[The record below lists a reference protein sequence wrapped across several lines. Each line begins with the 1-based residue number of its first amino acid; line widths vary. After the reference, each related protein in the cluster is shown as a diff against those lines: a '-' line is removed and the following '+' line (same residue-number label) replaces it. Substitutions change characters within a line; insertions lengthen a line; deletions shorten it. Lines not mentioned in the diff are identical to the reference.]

1 MVRIRCERTEFLKTA
16 SIDSILST
24 LSEQGSASA
33 LKGIKRGVE
42 RECLR
47 INKHRLAQTSHQSAL
62 GSALTHPYITTDFS
76 ESLLEFITPACSDID
91 TTLAQL
97 EDIHKFT
104 LSNIDNEELWPL
116 SMPCFIEDQ
125 DEIKL
130 ADYGSS
136 NIGQMKTLYRKGL
149 KNRYGSMMQAI
160 AGVHFNLSF
169 PTEFWQKL
177 QAVEENTAQLS
188 DYISDKYFGLIRN
201 FKRELWLI
209 SYLFGASPA
218 LCSSFL
224 GGRKTNLPFES
235 LGKGTLYLPYATSL
249 RLGDLGYTNSAQSS
263 LRVTYNSLEE
273 YLEGFKQAISMT
285 SDLYQQF
292 GDYKDQPAKQLNQN
306 ILQIENEF
314 YSPIRPKRN
323 AKSGQTPSEALADG
337 GVEYIEVRALDV
349 NPFSEVGI
357 SKEQIL
363 FLDVFLLYCAIKPS
377 ADLAWQEQIETQA
390 NLDLVVNQGRLVGL
404 ELSNKGKAQTLSSW
418 AESIF
423 TELAKVASL
432 FDEAF
437 ETTQYSDVI
446 AKFAKTITHPELTY
460 SGQFLANLLE
470 SQEDNGH
477 YALKLANEYKLKTLA
492 SNYQVFDETLFL
504 AKAIESHKKQKEI
517 EESDDKSFIEF
528 LDDYFK

>member
-1 MVRIRCERTEFLKTA
+1 MKTV

-24 LSEQGSASA
+24 LSEQGSASV

-47 INKHRLAQTSHQSAL
+47 IDKHRLAKTSHHNAL

-76 ESLLEFITPACSDID
+76 ESLLEFITPACSDIEQ
-91 TTLAQL
+91 TLAQL

-104 LSNIDNEELWPL
+104 LANIDGEELWPL
-116 SMPCFIEDQ
+116 SMPCFIEEQ
-125 DEIKL
+125 DEIRL

-136 NIGQMKTLYRKGL
+136 NVGKMKTLYRQGL

-169 PTEFWQKL
+169 PEAFWTQL
-177 QAVEENTAQLS
+177 QQIEGNSDKLS
-188 DYISDKYFGLIRN
+188 DYISDKYFSLIRN

-292 GDYKDQPAKQLNQN
+292 GDYRDEPAKQLNQN

-323 AKSGQTPSEALADG
+323 AQSGQTPSEALAEG

-357 SKEQIL
+357 SKEQIQ
-363 FLDVFLLYCAIKPS
+363 FLDVFLLYCAIKP
-377 ADLAWQEQIETQA
+377 AQDLAWQEQVETQA
-390 NLDLVVNQGRLVGL
+390 NLDLVVNQGREPGL
-404 ELSNKGKAQTLSSW
+404 ALSNKGKAHLLSDW
-418 AESIF
+418 AGDIF
-423 TELAKVASL
+423 TELKKIAKL

-437 ETTQYSDVI
+437 GTQEYSAVI
-446 AKFAKTITHPELTY
+446 SKLEQSVANPELTY
-460 SGQFLANLLE
+460 SGQFLAHLLE
-470 SQEDNGH
+470 QQEDNGH
-477 YALKLANEYKLKTLA
+477 YALKLASDYKQNTLGKG
-492 SNYQVFDETLFL
+492 YQVFDQALFERE
-504 AKAIESHKKQKEI
+504 AVASHNKQKEI
-517 EESDDKSFIEF
+517 EASDTQSFVQF

>member
-1 MVRIRCERTEFLKTA
+1 MT
-16 SIDSILST
+16 
-24 LSEQGSASA
+24 EQGSAGL

-47 INKHRLAQTSHQSAL
+47 IESNRLAQTSHQNAL

-104 LSNIDNEELWPL
+104 LSNIGNEELWPL

-125 DEIKL
+125 DEIRL
-130 ADYGSS
+130 ADYGTS
-136 NIGQMKTLYRKGL
+136 NVGKMKTLYRQGL

-177 QAVEENTAQLS
+177 QQIDGNSAPLG
-188 DYISDKYFGLIRN
+188 DYISEKYFALIRN

-218 LCSSFL
+218 LCNSFL

-285 SDLYQQF
+285 SDLYHQF
-292 GDYKDQPAKQLNQN
+292 GTYKDEPAKQLNQN

-323 AKSGQTPSEALADG
+323 AQSGQTPSEALADG

-357 SKEQIL
+357 SKEQIQ

-377 ADLAWQEQIETQA
+377 PDLAWQEQIETQA
-390 NLDLVVNQGRLVGL
+390 NLDLVVNRGRQPGL

-418 AESIF
+418 ADSMFI
-423 TELAKVASL
+423 ELKKVASL
-432 FDEAF
+432 FDDAF
-437 ETTQYSDVI
+437 ETTQYSDVVS
-446 AKFAKTITHPELTY
+446 KFAQAVEKPELTY
-460 SGQFLANLLE
+460 SGKFLAELLE
-470 SQEDNGH
+470 SQEDNGY
-477 YALKLANEYKLKTLA
+477 YALKLSTDYKQKMLANA
-492 SNYQVFDETLFL
+492 YQVFGESVFSTR
-504 AKAIESHKKQKEI
+504 AVESHEKQKEI
-517 EESDDKSFIEF
+517 EENDDKSFIEF